1 MRRIWMFCCIVM
13 FTLSLA
19 ALAPYGWLAV
29 LRGWSASSFF
39 ACALIL
45 WLLPGVEATE
55 EPPEGGAK
63 NEP

>member
-1 MRRIWMFCCIVM
+1 MFCCIVM

-55 EPPEGGAK
+55 EPKERKG
-63 NEP
+63 